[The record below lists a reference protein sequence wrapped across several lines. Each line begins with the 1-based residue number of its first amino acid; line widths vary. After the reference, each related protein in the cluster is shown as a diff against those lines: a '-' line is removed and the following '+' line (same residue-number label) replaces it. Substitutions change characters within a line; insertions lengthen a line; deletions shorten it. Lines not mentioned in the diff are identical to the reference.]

1 MSLHN
6 LPTTITPAEH
16 NALYNAVIYARE
28 AIQAKRNE
36 ALAQRGE
43 MSKSDQYLYDNC
55 ETAAL
60 WLAAQS
66 EKLYKEW
73 DALPEGSHLKEA
85 YAEQVW
91 TWSDRDLAA
100 TPEPDHEDWNFV
112 KPERPGDA
120 A

>member
-6 LPTTITPAEH
+6 LHTTLTPAEH
-16 NALYNAVIYARE
+16 TALYNAVTHVRLAM
-28 AIQAKRNE
+28 QAKKSA
-36 ALAQRGE
+36 ALESREELSTA
-43 MSKSDQYLYDNC
+43 DQYLYDNC

-73 DALPEGSHLKEA
+73 EALPEGSHLKEA

-100 TPEPDHEDWNFV
+100 KPDAPEDGWNFAPPV
-112 KPERPGDA
+112 RPQ
-120 A
+120 